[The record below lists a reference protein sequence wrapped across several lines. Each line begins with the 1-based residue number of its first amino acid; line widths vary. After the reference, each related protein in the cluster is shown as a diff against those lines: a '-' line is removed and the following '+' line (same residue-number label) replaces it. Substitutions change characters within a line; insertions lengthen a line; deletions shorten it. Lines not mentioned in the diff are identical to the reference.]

1 MTEAQIAIVKKALL
15 EIEQERQKNID
26 SLNKVEP
33 NYSEKYNKAI
43 SRLLKDQREKESSSL
58 NLTYRQR
65 IALLIATVLLTAL
78 TITACAN
85 AEAIKGFI
93 VKIYEEYVDLTPSN
107 KQYPTIFVEHNPTFI
122 PEGYVLCESYTAE
135 NMFFAKR
142 WRNESGEIFF
152 RQDSNTVNII
162 SAAEKNG
169 YEIKYIDNNEIL
181 YYYKHNTHSL
191 IWSDE
196 KYIFTLNCADT
207 ITWEEIE
214 MIVRSIQPIEEAP
227 ADPE

>member
-85 AEAIKGFI
+85 AEAIKEFVVEI
-93 VKIYEEYVDLTPSN
+93 IDHYARLTTPP
-107 KQYPTIFVEHNPTFI
+107 QTVLFVPCEVTYI
-122 PEGYVLCESYTAE
+122 PEGYNFEDELIIEDAFINKTWKNGINKIEYVQLTTNANHTIDKDYRIIYIDEQEIYLTQSEYSYTLVWI
-135 NMFFAKR
+135 NDYGSF
-142 WRNESGEIFF
+142 N
-152 RQDSNTVNII
+152 
-162 SAAEKNG
+162 
-169 YEIKYIDNNEIL
+169 
-181 YYYKHNTHSL
+181 L
-191 IWSDE
+191 ICSTS
-196 KYIFTLNCADT
+196 IP
-207 ITWEEIE
+207 WEEVEAIF
-214 MIVRSIQPIEEAP
+214 RSITPIEEAP